1 MAGFGLPNFGQLT
14 EAFRKAQQIQQD
26 AQKLQEELDA
36 MEIEGS
42 SEDGRASI
50 WLSGNQQPL
59 RVKLDPSLLSE
70 GQDTA
75 EAAVL
80 AALQSAYERST
91 ATMKERMQDLTGGLD
106 LNLPGWAADPQ
117 EFLHRSAIEA
127 IALPVATDSTARF
140 IAMETIAEA
149 TGMDGELVPKFR
161 EQHFKIAGIPR
172 QVRSVEAGRVSHTG
186 TWGEGMQLHV
196 PRRMPAPLQPSRHG
210 ANPECKA
217 WKQRIEQ
224 RTFAHP

>member
-1 MAGFGLPNFGQLT
+1 M
-14 EAFRKAQQIQQD
+14 
-26 AQKLQEELDA
+26 
-36 MEIEGS
+36 
-42 SEDGRASI
+42 
-50 WLSGNQQPL
+50 
-59 RVKLDPSLLSE
+59 KLDPSLLSE

-149 TGMDGELVPKFR
+149 TGMHGELVPEFR
-161 EQHFKIAGIPR
+161 EQHFKIASIPR
-172 QVRSVEAGRVSHTG
+172 QVRSVEARRISHTG
-186 TWGEGMQLHV
+186 TWAEGMQFHM
-196 PRRMPAPLQPSRHG
+196 PRRVPAPLQPSRHST
-210 ANPECKA
+210 NPQGQA
-217 WKQRIEQ
+217 GQQGIDQ